1 MGFFNGKN
9 LMSEIKKV
17 FKIIFRRKIIASLGL
32 LILLYGIRISD
43 RLIIHSYVKGRG
55 AVVSE
60 LKLLLIVFVALYVCW
75 YFIYMGMIKTTF
87 KDMRQEQ
94 QLQYAKKIEE
104 YIALKEEMVYMDEVF
119 LYDSSYCLGIV
130 PVRYSQIKK
139 VAVKHIKD
147 GKTRITYYTRSG
159 ASTIFKNVMEREN
172 ALNHAILL
180 KSHNED
186 IVVTFS

>member
-159 ASTIFKNVMEREN
+159 VSTIFKNVMEREN
-172 ALNHAILL
+172 ALNHAVLL